1 MIEHGKDERMDIIEL
16 WQQYHGELLGY
27 LRKSASSVDT
37 AEDILSEVFLNAVR
51 YQNTLVAMSPIQ
63 CHLWLYTSAKHK
75 LIDLARNKKMET
87 RIMPT
92 SNLIEDDLSIVE
104 VSGLISK
111 IPDELQDL
119 VAMRY
124 FADMDSIT
132 IGKILGI
139 PPATVRTRLRKA
151 CGLLR
156 KYWNKE

>member
-1 MIEHGKDERMDIIEL
+1 
-16 WQQYHGELLGY
+16 
-27 LRKSASSVDT
+27 
-37 AEDILSEVFLNAVR
+37 
-51 YQNTLVAMSPIQ
+51 
-63 CHLWLYTSAKHK
+63 
-75 LIDLARNKKMET
+75 
-87 RIMPT
+87 MPT
-92 SNLIEDDLSIVE
+92 SNLIEDDLSAVA
-104 VSGLISK
+104 VSDLISK

-139 PPATVRTRLRKA
+139 PPTTVRTRLRKA